1 MKTLTTLA
9 LLAVAPL
16 TLGAQDTTGFR
27 FGLSLGA
34 AATLGSAKDFNDK
47 PRLDLGLHTVYGLE
61 GGHALRGS
69 LHLLGTLET
78 KTVTAGKEYKRTLP
92 GLQLMAE
99 YLYYPG
105 GKVAE
110 GFYLSGGA
118 GLDSVTAKVT
128 WPGYETKQTTNR
140 LAPTLGGGYDFTPNL
155 GVSLRYV
162 HGAMEIQDPVLKF
175 SDKRP
180 PLGTLS
186 AAFRYTF

>member
-9 LLAVAPL
+9 LLALAPL
-16 TLGAQDTTGFR
+16 ALGAQETSGFR

-34 AATLGSAKDFNDK
+34 ASTLGSAKDFNSK

-69 LHLLGTLET
+69 LHLLGSVVSET
-78 KTVTAGKEYKRTLP
+78 QAGAVKYERSLP
-92 GLQLMAE
+92 GTQLMAE
-99 YLYYPG
+99 YLYYPS

-110 GFYLSGGA
+110 GFYVSGGL

-128 WPGYETKQTTNR
+128 WPGYETKTSTNR
-140 LAPTLGGGYDFTPNL
+140 LVPTLGAGYDFTSNM

-162 HGAMEIQDPVLKF
+162 HGAAEIQDPVLKF

>member
-1 MKTLTTLA
+1 MKMLISLA
-9 LLAVAPL
+9 LVALAPL
-16 TLGAQDTTGFR
+16 ALRADDASGFR

-34 AATLGSAKDFNDK
+34 ASTLGSAKDFNDK
-47 PRLDLGLHTVYGLE
+47 PRLDLGLHTVYGLD

-69 LHLLGTLET
+69 LHLLGTLEK
-78 KTVTAGKEYKRTLP
+78 KTVTLGTEYKRSLP
-92 GLQLMAE
+92 GVQLMAE

-118 GLDSVTAKVT
+118 GLDATTAKVT
-128 WPGYETKQTTNR
+128 WAGHSNEKTTNR
-140 LAPTLGGGYDFTPNL
+140 LAPTVGAGYDFTSNL

-162 HGAMEIQDPVLKF
+162 HGAAEILDPVLKF